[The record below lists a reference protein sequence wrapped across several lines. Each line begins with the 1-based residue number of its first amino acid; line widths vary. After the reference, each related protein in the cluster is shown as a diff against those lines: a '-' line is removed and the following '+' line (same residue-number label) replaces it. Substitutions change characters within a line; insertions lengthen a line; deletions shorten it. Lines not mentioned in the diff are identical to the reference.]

1 MSESEILKETNPE
14 QHYAYEMIAKTT
26 HSFFLTGKAGTG
38 KTTFIR
44 KVCKEVPKN
53 FLLLAPTGLA
63 AMNLGGQ
70 TIHSFFGFKFGVLG
84 PGEIGVL
91 GPGKISLIRHLD
103 TIIIDEVSMV
113 RCDLIDAIDRTLRH
127 FRKNSAPFGGIQ
139 MVFTGDMFQL
149 EPVVLQ
155 DERNILREIYETDK
169 LYFYNSFI
177 IRNYDLPKIEFL
189 KVYRQSDSSFIEL
202 LDHFRIG
209 NVTNNDL
216 LNINSRHSF
225 SINRNEGLK
234 ITLTANNRIAK
245 RINDEQMKQ
254 IENEEFTYIAH
265 TEGDIRNLK
274 DIVECELTLKVG
286 AQVMFIRNDPFGK
299 WVNGTLATVSSLSE
313 KSISVIIDNL
323 AGTGLEFET
332 EVEKV
337 SWEAAEQVYDKETKS
352 CTRKIVGRIHQYPLR
367 PAWAITIHK
376 SQGLTFDKVAIDLG
390 SGSFASGQ
398 TYVALSRAKSLE
410 GLELINR
417 ISSRDAIVS
426 NEVIQFASGFN
437 DCEQISKQI
446 RIGEAIGA
454 HLNSNDIDKI
464 SMTLFSMACEECTA
478 GNYDYAY
485 YLMSEALS
493 YVADDTCLNGISWSP
508 FETVKYS
515 HRILNAYGLFY
526 SGHQK
531 EALQLLQ
538 GLEYNAL
545 CQDFDALY
553 LLARCQEENGDWD
566 QMWTTYDMM
575 TELYLQ
581 SIDKGMDF
589 QIFRKFK
596 YRFAVLRERY
606 GMGSGVDII
615 RDLIKEYPNYNKYY
629 LELRCILFNNYESVY
644 YETENSDNSLLKAV
658 FDIDVT
664 NEDFISMIT
673 TERESDSATFIEFM
687 KFVNRLDLPKT
698 SFQKA
703 GERVTRIN
711 SIFENNIRNIA

>member
-1 MSESEILKETNPE
+1 
-14 QHYAYEMIAKTT
+14 
-26 HSFFLTGKAGTG
+26 
-38 KTTFIR
+38 
-44 KVCKEVPKN
+44 
-53 FLLLAPTGLA
+53 
-63 AMNLGGQ
+63 
-70 TIHSFFGFKFGVLG
+70 
-84 PGEIGVL
+84 
-91 GPGKISLIRHLD
+91 
-103 TIIIDEVSMV
+103 
-113 RCDLIDAIDRTLRH
+113 
-127 FRKNSAPFGGIQ
+127 
-139 MVFTGDMFQL
+139 
-149 EPVVLQ
+149 
-155 DERNILREIYETDK
+155 
-169 LYFYNSFI
+169 
-177 IRNYDLPKIEFL
+177 
-189 KVYRQSDSSFIEL
+189 
-202 LDHFRIG
+202 
-209 NVTNNDL
+209 
-216 LNINSRHSF
+216 
-225 SINRNEGLK
+225 
-234 ITLTANNRIAK
+234 
-245 RINDEQMKQ
+245 MKQ

-376 SQGLTFDKVAIDLG
+376 SQGLTFDRVAIDLG

-398 TYVALSRAKSLE
+398 TYVALSRAKSLD

-464 SMTLFSMACEECTA
+464 SKTLISMSCEECTA

-493 YVADDTCLNGISWSP
+493 YAADDTCLNGISWSP

-515 HRILNAYGLFY
+515 HRILNAYGLFF

-531 EALQLLQ
+531 EALQLLN
-538 GLEYNAL
+538 GLEYNAI

-553 LLARCQEENGDWD
+553 LLARCQEENEEWNL
-566 QMWTTYDMM
+566 MWKTYEIL
-575 TELYLQ
+575 TKLYLE
-581 SIDKGMDF
+581 SHDKGLDSTS
-589 QIFRKFK
+589 FRKFK
-596 YRFAVLRERY
+596 YRMAVLREKH
-606 GMGSGVDII
+606 GKGPGAGII
-615 RDLIKEYPNYNKYY
+615 RELIAENPYYDIYFRSLRWMLLNDLEAI
-629 LELRCILFNNYESVY
+629 LES
-644 YETENSDNSLLKAV
+644 ENSDNMLVKTM
-658 FDIDVT
+658 FDIKI
-664 NEDFISMIT
+664 EDDQFISMLVV
-673 TERESDSATFIEFM
+673 ERESKTNCFVSFRKFINGL
-687 KFVNRLDLPKT
+687 KLTL
-698 SFQKA
+698 
-703 GERVTRIN
+703 GY
-711 SIFENNIRNIA
+711 